1 MIFFSYILNIINFQE
16 SFFVK
21 QEKYFPTLTTKW
33 MYEMRLF
40 PCCSNQNLW
49 MTFSNNQQSKREQIS
64 S

>member
-21 QEKYFPTLTTKW
+21 PEKYFSTLTTKS
-33 MYEMRLF
+33 MYEMWLF
-40 PCCSNQNLW
+40 PCFNNQNLW
-49 MTFSNNQQSKREQIS
+49 VTFSNNQQSKREQIS